1 MPTPPPAAGRVVYL
15 VVCAAPPARRI
26 EELVEALHQRRWRVC
41 LIPTPTAAAAAG
53 GWVDAA
59 DLADRTGLPVRS
71 QPRHPDDPK
80 GLPTASAVLAVPATF
95 NTINKWAA
103 GISDTFALGVLNE
116 ALGLPIPVIASPYA
130 KPALTTHPAY
140 HRSLQT
146 LRDAGVHLTG
156 NEALRPADQDQPF
169 RWDIVID
176 AITRHT
182 PPPG

>member
-1 MPTPPPAAGRVVYL
+1 MPTPPPPAGRVVYL

-41 LIPTPTAAAAAG
+41 LIPTPTAAAG
-53 GWVDAA
+53 GWVDAT
-59 DLADRTGLPVRS
+59 DLAGRTGLPVRS
-71 QPRHPDDPK
+71 QPRHPQEAK
-80 GLPTASAVLAVPATF
+80 GLPLASLVLAVPATF

-146 LRDAGVHLTG
+146 LRDAGVYLTG
-156 NEALRPADQDQPF
+156 NEALRPADQAKPF
-169 RWDIVID
+169 RWDIIID